1 MSIFREIK
9 ECITAREV
17 AEGYGLKILDKGMA
31 CCPFHDGRHPS
42 MKIDSGFY
50 CFACGA
56 KGDAINYVAKLF
68 SLSQIDAAKKL
79 VKDFNL
85 PLKVYG
91 GKNKKPDIETIRWR
105 KQKRQEEKTV
115 LIKERFRRWKLEQIN
130 MLQEAS
136 SDIEKIRAHYMRA
149 PPDEIFKSEEYT
161 QAVKAESNIEHCN
174 RFMEHEKQIDH
185 RSYKEQ
191 GIERAP
197 MRHEGY
203 AAREI
208 EARGRRI

>member
-85 PLKVYG
+85 PVKVYG
-91 GKNKKPDIETIRWR
+91 GKNKKP
-105 KQKRQEEKTV
+105 
-115 LIKERFRRWKLEQIN
+115 
-130 MLQEAS
+130 
-136 SDIEKIRAHYMRA
+136 DIEKIRAHYMRA

-161 QAVKAESNIEHCN
+161 QAVKAESNIEYWLDILCLGTESEQQELFIAN
-174 RFMEHEKQIDH
+174 RKQQIDH
-185 RSYKEQ
+185 CSYKEQ
-191 GIERAP
+191 GIERVP

-208 EARGRRI
+208 EARGGASEIVAETEIVKKPMRFLIR